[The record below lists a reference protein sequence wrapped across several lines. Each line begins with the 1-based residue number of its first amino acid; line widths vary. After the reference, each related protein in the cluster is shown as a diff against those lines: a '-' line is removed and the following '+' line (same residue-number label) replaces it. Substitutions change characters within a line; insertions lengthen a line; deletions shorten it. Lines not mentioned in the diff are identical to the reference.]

1 MKEIII
7 NVENLTKVYKL
18 YNDSVDRLKEALHPF
33 RKKFHQEFY
42 ALDQV
47 SFTVQ
52 KGETVGIV
60 GRNGSGKST
69 LLKILTGVLTPTKG
83 TSFIGGRVLALL
95 ELGSGFNPEI
105 SGLENIYFNG
115 ALMGASR
122 EEIDQK
128 LEAILSFADIGK
140 FVYQPV
146 RTYSSGMYVRLA
158 FSVIANMDADIL
170 VIDEALSV
178 GDAFFTQKCMRFLR
192 KFKEKGTVLFVSH
205 DTSAIT
211 NLCHRAVW
219 LENGTVRSIGN
230 AKEIAEGYLE
240 ACYAQ
245 KQEIGSSKA
254 GSMERKAIAPSRN
267 RTFKDQRQKFIAATP
282 FRNDLE
288 IFRFDPNAPSFGAR
302 GGTIVDTQLTD
313 SDQFPL
319 KWVVGG
325 EYVTLRITAVAR
337 KRIENP
343 IMGFIVKDKLGQG
356 LFGDNTYISNFGR
369 QFVVEE
375 GESFAAGF
383 TFLMP
388 IMPQGDYSI
397 CVTLAEGTQ
406 DNHIQ
411 HQWIHDALFIKSHSS
426 SVSTGLVGIPMENI
440 TMTKI

>member
-1 MKEIII
+1 
-7 NVENLTKVYKL
+7 
-18 YNDSVDRLKEALHPF
+18 
-33 RKKFHQEFY
+33 
-42 ALDQV
+42 
-47 SFTVQ
+47 
-52 KGETVGIV
+52 
-60 GRNGSGKST
+60 
-69 LLKILTGVLTPTKG
+69 
-83 TSFIGGRVLALL
+83 VLALL

-122 EEIDQK
+122 EQIDRK

-140 FVYQPV
+140 FIHQPV
-146 RTYSSGMYVRLA
+146 KTYSSGMYVRLA

-192 KFKEKGTVLFVSH
+192 KFKENGTVLFVSH

-219 LENGTVRSIGN
+219 LENGTVRGIGN

-245 KQEIGSSKA
+245 KQDTVSAKA
-254 GSMERKAIAPSRN
+254 GPTEKKKTSPSRN
-267 RTFKDQRQKFIAATP
+267 RTFKDQRQKFIAASS

-288 IFRFDPNAPSFGAR
+288 IFKFDPHAPSFGTL
-302 GGTIVDTQLTD
+302 GGTIVDTYLTD
-313 SDQFPL
+313 ADRVPL

-325 EYVTLRITAVAR
+325 EYVTLRITAVAG
-337 KRIENP
+337 KRMENP
-343 IMGFIVKDKLGQG
+343 IMGFIVKDRLGQG
-356 LFGDNTYISNFGR
+356 LFGDNTYISYVDR
-369 QFVVEE
+369 QFVVEQ
-375 GESFAAGF
+375 GESFAAEF

-388 IMPQGDYSI
+388 IMPRGDYSI

-406 DNHIQ
+406 ENHIQ
-411 HQWIHDALFIKSHSS
+411 HQWIHDALIFKSHAS
-426 SVSTGLVGIPMENI
+426 SVSTGLIGIPMENI